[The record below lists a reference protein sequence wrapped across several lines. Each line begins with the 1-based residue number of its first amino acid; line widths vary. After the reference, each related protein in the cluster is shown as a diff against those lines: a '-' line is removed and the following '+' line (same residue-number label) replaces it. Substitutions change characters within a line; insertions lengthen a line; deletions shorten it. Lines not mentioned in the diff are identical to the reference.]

1 MTQSMT
7 GFARREA
14 DTDAGT
20 LAWEARSVNHRHFEM
35 SLRLPEEFQAL
46 EAGIRETV
54 AARIRRGKVDLVLRL
69 RARTGDT
76 GPLVLDEALLKQ
88 LIDAAHR
95 VARELGQAAPPDP
108 LDLLRWP
115 GVVKSAERDPGP
127 LHQRALSLLGET
139 LDDLA
144 ESRAREG
151 DRLAAALRER
161 AGTVTA
167 LVAEVRRRLPE
178 VHDRLRAKLMSR
190 IEDLGATP
198 DPQRLEQE
206 LAIVAQRLDVA
217 EELDRLD
224 GHVAELDD
232 ALGRDEPVGRRLDF
246 LAQEFNREANTLAS
260 KSQDAETTRVAVDLK
275 VEIERIREQVQN
287 IE

>member
-1 MTQSMT
+1 MT

-14 DTDAGT
+14 DTEAGT
-20 LAWEARSVNHRHFEM
+20 LAWEARSVNHRHFEL
-35 SLRLPEEFQAL
+35 SLRLPEEFQAI
-46 EAGIRETV
+46 EAVVREAV
-54 AARIRRGKVDLVLRL
+54 ATRVRRGKVDLVLRIRG
-69 RARTGDT
+69 RAGDS
-76 GPLVLDEALLKQ
+76 GPLVLDEDLLKQ

-108 LDLLRWP
+108 VEILRWP
-115 GVVKSAERDPGP
+115 GVVKSAERDPAP
-127 LHQRALSLLGET
+127 LHERAIALLGET
-139 LDDLA
+139 LDELVEA
-144 ESRAREG
+144 RAREG
-151 DRLAAALRER
+151 ERLAAALRER
-161 AGTVTA
+161 AATITG
-167 LVAEVRRRLPE
+167 LVEEVRKRLPE
-178 VHDRLRAKLMSR
+178 VHDRLRTKLMTR

-224 GHVAELDD
+224 GHVTELTD

-246 LAQEFNREANTLAS
+246 LLQEFNREANTLAS